1 MTRDGRKTV
10 PWQNRCMTWCA
21 REISYRHFGC
31 RRREECRTYV
41 ELAFRDLRSLVD
53 ALSKGIA
60 GPDGLDP
67 FNEAVVESRLHKD
80 MGTSAA
86 GLAVVPAENKRL
98 ISMERRYGRR
108 LTRHHELPNQR
119 PVRDLRR

>member
-1 MTRDGRKTV
+1 
-10 PWQNRCMTWCA
+10 
-21 REISYRHFGC
+21 
-31 RRREECRTYV
+31 
-41 ELAFRDLRSLVD
+41 VD

-60 GPDGLDP
+60 GLDGLDP
-67 FNEAVVESRLHKD
+67 LNEAGKELVVDSRLHKD
-80 MGTSAA
+80 TGTSAA
-86 GLAVVPAENKRL
+86 GLAVVPAENKRS